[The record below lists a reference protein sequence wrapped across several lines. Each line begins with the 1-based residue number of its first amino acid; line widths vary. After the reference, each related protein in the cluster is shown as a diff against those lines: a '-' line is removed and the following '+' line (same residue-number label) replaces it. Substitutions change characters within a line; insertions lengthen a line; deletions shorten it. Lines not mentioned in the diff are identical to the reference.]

1 MAKAKTLAITLLTL
15 MMLTNAVLAQDT
27 ISSYNPTIL
36 PGNPMYG
43 IKMAFEKLNIALT
56 RNADKKNEL
65 LLEQLQRRNVEIQK
79 LQEKNKTTG
88 ITRAQ
93 MEHQRII
100 DEIESNTQATQTS
113 KDNTKKEI
121 GNNLVVLQRVMDKLT
136 SDSNPNNDKAIQS
149 LNTTIQRIQNKRG
162 VMTA

>member
-1 MAKAKTLAITLLTL
+1 
-15 MMLTNAVLAQDT
+15 
-27 ISSYNPTIL
+27 
-36 PGNPMYG
+36 
-43 IKMAFEKLNIALT
+43 
-56 RNADKKNEL
+56 
-65 LLEQLQRRNVEIQK
+65 
-79 LQEKNKTTG
+79 
-88 ITRAQ
+88 

-100 DEIESNTQATQTS
+100 DEIEFNTQATQTS